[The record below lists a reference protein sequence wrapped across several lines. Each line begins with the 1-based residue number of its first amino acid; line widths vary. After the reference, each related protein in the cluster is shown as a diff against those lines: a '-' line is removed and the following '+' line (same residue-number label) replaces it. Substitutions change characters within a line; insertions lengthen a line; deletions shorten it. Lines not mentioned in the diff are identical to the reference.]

1 MVEYTPPPE
10 DLSRLNPIQR
20 YMQKGQL
27 DKQDYVYLF
36 IIVAIYFMARPKIEE
51 FFKWWMG
58 QKDLKEGEQARTEY
72 MHSRAKVGPNV
83 IRGTE
88 STVLE
93 TIPEVSG
100 DTATGT
106 NMDKKGKVMNRKTK
120 EKSGA
125 EKLLDWEDEPER
137 KPTEG
142 DKSDIVAWLDR
153 WSNEE

>member
-1 MVEYTPPPE
+1 MVKYTPPPE

-27 DKQDYVYLF
+27 DKQDYVYLCLFVLVYF
-36 IIVAIYFMARPKIEE
+36 IFRPKIEE
-51 FFKWWMG
+51 FFKWWMSPKG
-58 QKDLKEGEQARTEY
+58 LQEGEEALAAYKQK
-72 MHSRAKVGPNV
+72 AKVGPNV

-88 STVLE
+88 SRSLE
-93 TIPEVSG
+93 TIPEISA

-106 NMDKKGKVMNRKTK
+106 NMDKKGKVVNRKTK
-120 EKSGA
+120 EKSGE

-142 DKSDIVAWLDR
+142 DKSDIVAWLDK

>member
-1 MVEYTPPPE
+1 MVEYTPAPE

-27 DKQDYVYLF
+27 DKQDYVYL
-36 IIVAIYFMARPKIEE
+36 ILIVLVYFMARPKIEE

-58 QKDLKEGEQARTEY
+58 PKELQEGEQARIAY
-72 MHSRAKVGPNV
+72 MQKAKVGPNV

-88 STVLE
+88 TRSLE
-93 TIPEVSG
+93 TIPEVSA

-106 NMDKKGKVMNRKTK
+106 NMDKKGKVVNRKTK
-120 EKSGA
+120 DKSGTD
-125 EKLLDWEDEPER
+125 KLLDWEDEPER

-142 DKSDIVAWLDR
+142 DKSDVVAWLDK